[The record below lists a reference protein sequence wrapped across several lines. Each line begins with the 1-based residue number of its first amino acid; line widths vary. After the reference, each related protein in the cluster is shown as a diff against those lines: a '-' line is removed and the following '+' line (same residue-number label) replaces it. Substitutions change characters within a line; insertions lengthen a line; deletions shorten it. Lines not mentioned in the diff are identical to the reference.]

1 MRATDRLL
9 PLATALIASMIV
21 SACGRGEKFDAPP
34 PTALTGRAAESLPPV
49 PPSRLDIPVSYDLRP
64 ALDWLEAEVPRDI
77 GDINQRLAVPGN
89 DRVHVAYAIR
99 REPFR
104 VSISGSTAT
113 VSSIVHYEGQGWY
126 NPPLLPEVSASCGS
140 GNLRPRARLVLRATI
155 TVNDRWMLSPTATA
169 TANRLTTTERD
180 QCTVTMLK
188 IDVTDKVLAGAEAA
202 LQGELDDIEHEAR
215 VFPLRA
221 SVEEIWSVLR
231 QPIRLTDSLWLL
243 VGPVSVRLQRPNLVG
258 DTLVYLTG
266 LTANPR
272 IVGGPRPDSTVE
284 PLLPPDRS
292 PSLSPAL
299 VIQSEGTLPYDVAE
313 SILSKIVDGR
323 KLRFGL
329 RTLTIRHLKPIGLGD
344 GRLAVGLTVSGAAEG
359 TLYGVGHPQIDS
371 TGRLTIPD
379 LALDAGTVSSI
390 GGALHWMI
398 ETNAI
403 QEYLR
408 TAVTINLAPAI
419 EKGRA
424 LAEKNL
430 NRELGSGVF
439 LHAILARAVPVGV
452 WAGPQALVA
461 RVVVTGQ
468 GSITVDLKPPGH

>member
-1 MRATDRLL
+1 
-9 PLATALIASMIV
+9 
-21 SACGRGEKFDAPP
+21 
-34 PTALTGRAAESLPPV
+34 
-49 PPSRLDIPVSYDLRP
+49 
-64 ALDWLEAEVPRDI
+64 
-77 GDINQRLAVPGN
+77 
-89 DRVHVAYAIR
+89 
-99 REPFR
+99 
-104 VSISGSTAT
+104 
-113 VSSIVHYEGQGWY
+113 
-126 NPPLLPEVSASCGS
+126 
-140 GNLRPRARLVLRATI
+140 
-155 TVNDRWMLSPTATA
+155 MLSPTATA

-313 SILSKIVDGR
+313 AILSKIVDGR

-430 NRELGSGVF
+430 NRELGPGSVPPRHPG
-439 LHAILARAVPVGV
+439 ARGAGGRLGWSPGPGGASRGDRPGEHHGRPQA
-452 WAGPQALVA
+452 AGPLGTEGRGILVGFPSGGRRSLA
-461 RVVVTGQ
+461 DRR
-468 GSITVDLKPPGH
+468 PCPMFHA